1 MKVNEG
7 PGGLKTS
14 DHQRRDKQIDT
25 ARSTCVKIIA
35 PFTFLTAEN
44 TFPAYPS
51 HPRKKIRSMTQSKSN
66 WAFDYENSWNA
77 KLSLFFSSQNH
88 YVSWKRKTDFP
99 ASRSKNNV
107 KGPKRVLVHFNSR
120 SFAPVRTPCSWRKSR
135 RTRLDWC
142 NERCRWARALV
153 PALHE

>member
-66 WAFDYENSWNA
+66 GPLITRTHGTQNFPF
-77 KLSLFFSSQNH
+77 LSSQNH

-99 ASRSKNNV
+99 ASRSKNNF

-120 SFAPVRTPCSWRKSR
+120 SFAPVRTPCS
-135 RTRLDWC
+135 
-142 NERCRWARALV
+142 
-153 PALHE
+153 